1 MPKYDVTITELACVV
16 VTVEAEDKEAAKDQ
30 VEAMFN
36 RGECSFTDY
45 KDLDFE
51 AELNS
56 DALDKVQEEK
66 EITVLMVP
74 NGKPPKPQTVK
85 NSMDAINRMMG
96 GFVEFYPLEIP
107 TVIIWIRRKQ
117 FNKTEMNRMIYD
129 EKGRYRQTA
138 YGDFFLCNLAADG
151 QNFESLTPEQI
162 KKYTQRFE
170 QPDEMRTSSKDQKR
184 PKKKRDNVR

>member
-1 MPKYDVTITELACVV
+1 MPKYDVTVTELACAV
-16 VTVEAEDKEAAKDQ
+16 VTVEAENKEAAKDQ

-51 AELNS
+51 AELNP
-56 DALDKVQEEK
+56 DAFYEIQEPK

-74 NGKPPKPQTVK
+74 NGKPPKPQTVE
-85 NSMDAINRMMG
+85 NSMRAINRMMG

-117 FNKTEMNRMIYD
+117 FDKTEINRMIYD
-129 EKGRYRQTA
+129 EKGHYRQTA
-138 YGDFFLCNLAADG
+138 YGDFFLCNLSENG
-151 QNFESLTPEQI
+151 QYFESLTPEQVR
-162 KKYTQRFE
+162 KYTQRFE
-170 QPDEMRTSSKDQKR
+170 RPDEMRTSPADQKR
-184 PKKKRDNVR
+184 PKKKRENVR